1 MVDETWVI
9 EKVAAQN
16 KWRKTECINLIASE
30 NVTSPLVDAVYNS
43 DFSHRYAEGD
53 PYKRYYNGTQYID
66 EIEQE
71 ANELAKKVFDAK
83 NVDLRVISGTVA
95 NIATFSAFIR
105 HGDMVLTN
113 STQGGGHISHNFYGA
128 VGMLGGQQIPFPI
141 TEDGYHID
149 ADKTKKLIEQKQGNI
164 RNHLSTAIFGC
175 SMYLFPQPVKE
186 IAPTA
191 KANGMR
197 VIYDAAHVLG
207 LVAAKEFQDPLREGA
222 EIVTASTHKTFFGP
236 QGGIIFNNLDSAFWE
251 KMRSL
256 VFPGVT
262 SNHHLHRIPAML
274 IAMLEFEKHGK
285 DYARQVRKNAKAFAV
300 ALNENGFEV
309 QGEQFGFTE
318 SHQVVVDVAAL
329 GGGTEC
335 ANKLE
340 VSNIICNKNLLPSD
354 KLSAV
359 QNPSGIRLGVQEMT
373 RWGCKEGEMKEIAGL
388 FKEVLFDGKKARDK
402 TIEFRKRFHEV
413 QYTLD

>member
-1 MVDETWVI
+1 MVEIEWVI

-16 KWRKTECINLIASE
+16 KWRKNECINLIASE
-30 NVTSPLVDAVYNS
+30 NVTSPTVDALYNS

-53 PYKRYYNGTQYID
+53 PYKRYYNGTRYID

-71 ANELAKKVFDAK
+71 ANELAKKVFDCK

-95 NIATFSAFIR
+95 NIGAFAAFIR
-105 HGDMVLTN
+105 TGDMVLAN

-128 VGMLGGQQIPFPI
+128 VGMLGGQTIPFPI

-149 ADKTKKLIEQKQGNI
+149 VDKTNKLIEQKQGNI
-164 RNHLSTAIFGC
+164 RNHLTTAIFGC
-175 SMYLFPQPVKE
+175 SMFLFPQPVKE

-197 VIYDAAHVLG
+197 VLYDAAHVLG

-222 EIVTASTHKTFFGP
+222 ELVTASTHKTFFGP
-236 QGGIIFNNLDSAFWE
+236 QGGIIYNNLDEAYWE

-274 IAMLEFEKHGK
+274 AAMLEFQQFGK
-285 DYARQVRKNAKAFAV
+285 QYAQQVRKNAKAFAM
-300 ALNENGFEV
+300 ALHENGFAV
-309 QGEQFGFTE
+309 QGEEFGFTE
-318 SHQVVVDVAAL
+318 SHQVVVDVSAL
-329 GGGTEC
+329 GGGFEC

-340 VSNIICNKNLLPSD
+340 ESNIICNKNLLPHD
-354 KLSAV
+354 KLSAAH
-359 QNPSGIRLGVQEMT
+359 NPSGIRLGVQEMT
-373 RWGCKEGEMKEIAGL
+373 RWGCKEAEMREIADF
-388 FKEVLFDGKKARDK
+388 FKAVLFDGKKSRDK
-402 TIEFRKRFHEV
+402 AVEFRKRFSKV
-413 QYTLD
+413 QYTF

>member
-1 MVDETWVI
+1 MVDSAWVI

-53 PYKRYYNGTQYID
+53 PFKRYYNGTHYID
-66 EIEQE
+66 ELESE
-71 ANELAKKVFDAK
+71 ANELAKKVFDCK

-95 NIATFSAFIR
+95 NIAAFSAFIR
-105 HGDMVLTN
+105 TGDTVLTN
-113 STQGGGHISHNFYGA
+113 STQGGGHISHNFFGA
-128 VGMLGGQQIPFPI
+128 VGMLGGLQVPFPV

-149 ADKTKKLIEQKQGNI
+149 ADRTLKLIDQKQGNI
-164 RNHLSTAIFGC
+164 RNHLSTVIFGC
-175 SMYLFPQPVKE
+175 SMFLFPQPVKE
-186 IAPTA
+186 IAPRA
-191 KANGMR
+191 KQCGMA
-197 VIYDAAHVLG
+197 VVYDAAHVLG

-222 EIVTASTHKTFFGP
+222 EVVTASTHKTFFGP
-236 QGGIIFNNLDSAFWE
+236 QGGIILNNLDPEFWE
-251 KMRSL
+251 KMRSM
-256 VFPGVT
+256 VFPGAT

-285 DYARQVRKNAKAFAV
+285 DYARQVRRNAKAFAS
-300 ALNENGFEV
+300 ALSENGFAV

-318 SHQVVVDVAAL
+318 SHQVVVDVSAL

-340 VSNIICNKNLLPSD
+340 QSNIICNKNLLPFD
-354 KLSAV
+354 KLNAV

-373 RWGCKEGEMKEIAGL
+373 RWGCKEGDLEEIAAL
-388 FKEVLFDGKKARDK
+388 FKAVLFDGKKKRDEAV
-402 TIEFRKRFHEV
+402 EFRRHFSEV